1 MHKHSVITNL
11 EYLKTREKRTYLINL
26 EKRTLK
32 EITQGKYM
40 EFSEDQGFFFNSGNL

>member
-1 MHKHSVITNL
+1 MHKRSVLTNL
-11 EYLKTREKRTYLINL
+11 ECLKTREKRTYLINL